1 MGKEELIRY
10 FEDAIALETEIVT
23 QENLVSQFEAMSE
36 KKKPVL
42 VERKVQVEKPDP
54 KALDNETKT
63 VIGAILFWTLIWL
76 VIVIVV
82 ILNNGGIH
90 RDVIFT
96 FVMFLVIIAIGDAL
110 PLSVYLP
117 ERKKWKKHYSEQSR
131 KYDEDYRSCLE
142 ENKKR
147 KEEFAYIQKCW
158 EDSCIKMRETLEK
171 SLKET
176 KENLKRVYSKNIIYP
191 KYRNLPA
198 LTSIYEYYVTGR
210 CEELSG
216 PYGAYNLYEDEVRK
230 DKIISQLNTVIANL
244 EQIKQNQYKLYEQ
257 VCQIQINTNRI
268 AWELNDIKGYV
279 IELTNLT
286 ALNTYYNRVTALN
299 TRIMTLYM

>member
-23 QENLVSQFEAMSE
+23 QKNLVSQFEAMSE
-36 KKKPVL
+36 NKKPVL
-42 VERKVQVEKPDP
+42 VERKVQVEKPDTERLDDEMNV
-54 KALDNETKT
+54 ALIFIAFTT
-63 VIGAILFWTLIWL
+63 VSALFIQ
-76 VIVIVV
+76 
-82 ILNNGGIH
+82 
-90 RDVIFT
+90 
-96 FVMFLVIIAIGDAL
+96 FLVFGMAADTDFIPLISMVIIDGIILAI
-110 PLSVYLP
+110 YLP
-117 ERKKWKKHYSEQSR
+117 KKRELEKEYSEQMD
-131 KYDEDYRSCLE
+131 KYNEDYNLCQE
-142 ENKKR
+142 ENENR
-147 KEEFAYIQKCW
+147 REEFAYNQKCW
-158 EDSCIKMRETLEK
+158 KDSCTKMRATLEK
-171 SLKET
+171 PLKET
-176 KENLKRVYSKNIIYP
+176 KENLERVYSKNIIYP

-257 VCQIQINTNRI
+257 VCQIQSNTNRMVR
-268 AWELNDIKGYV
+268 ELNAIKGYV

-286 ALNTYYNRVTALN
+286 ALNTYYNGVTALN
-299 TRIMTLYM
+299 TRIMTSYM

>member
-1 MGKEELIRY
+1 MRKEELIQY

-36 KKKPVL
+36 KKKPIL
-42 VERKVQVEKPDP
+42 VERKVQVEKPDTERLDDEMNV
-54 KALDNETKT
+54 ALIFIAFTT
-63 VIGAILFWTLIWL
+63 VSALFIQ
-76 VIVIVV
+76 
-82 ILNNGGIH
+82 
-90 RDVIFT
+90 
-96 FVMFLVIIAIGDAL
+96 FLVFGMAADTDFIPLISMVIIDGIILAI
-110 PLSVYLP
+110 YLP
-117 ERKKWKKHYSEQSR
+117 KKRELEKEYSEQMD
-131 KYDEDYRSCLE
+131 KYNEDYNLCQE
-142 ENKKR
+142 ENENR
-147 KEEFAYIQKCW
+147 REEFAYNQKCW
-158 EDSCIKMRETLEK
+158 KDSCTKMRATLEK
-171 SLKET
+171 PLKET
-176 KENLKRVYSKNIIYP
+176 KENLDRVYSKNIIYP

-257 VCQIQINTNRI
+257 VCQIQSNTNRMVR
-268 AWELNDIKGYV
+268 ELNAIKGYV

-286 ALNTYYNRVTALN
+286 ALNTYYNGVTALN
-299 TRIMTLYM
+299 TRIMTSYI

>member
-1 MGKEELIRY
+1 MRKEELIQY

-36 KKKPVL
+36 KKKPIL
-42 VERKVQVEKPDP
+42 VERKVQVEKPDTERLDDEMNV
-54 KALDNETKT
+54 ALIFIAFTT
-63 VIGAILFWTLIWL
+63 VSALFIQ
-76 VIVIVV
+76 
-82 ILNNGGIH
+82 
-90 RDVIFT
+90 
-96 FVMFLVIIAIGDAL
+96 FLVFGMAADTDFIPLISMVIIDGIILAI
-110 PLSVYLP
+110 YLP
-117 ERKKWKKHYSEQSR
+117 KKRELEKEYSEQMD
-131 KYDEDYRSCLE
+131 KYNEDYNLCQE
-142 ENKKR
+142 ENENR
-147 KEEFAYIQKCW
+147 REEFAYNQKW
-158 EDSCIKMRETLEK
+158 WKDSCTKMRATLEK
-171 SLKET
+171 PLKET
-176 KENLKRVYSKNIIYP
+176 KENLERVYSKNIIYP

-257 VCQIQINTNRI
+257 VCQIQSNTNRMVR
-268 AWELNDIKGYV
+268 ELNAIKGYV

-286 ALNTYYNRVTALN
+286 ALNTYYNGVTALN
-299 TRIMTLYM
+299 TRIMTSYI

>member
-23 QENLVSQFEAMSE
+23 QENLVSQFETMSE

-42 VERKVQVEKPDP
+42 IERKVQVAEPDP
-54 KALDNETKT
+54 NGLDTETNAAT
-63 VIGAILFWTLIWL
+63 FFIVGMTAVFLYVQAIESGAAEPSFWPLIAMAFFDGIIL
-76 VIVIVV
+76 
-82 ILNNGGIH
+82 
-90 RDVIFT
+90 
-96 FVMFLVIIAIGDAL
+96 AI
-110 PLSVYLP
+110 YLP
-117 ERKKWKKHYSEQSR
+117 ERKKWKRYFSEQRR
-131 KYDEDYRSCLE
+131 KYEEDCRTCLE

-147 KEEFAYIQKCW
+147 KEEFDYNQKCW
-158 EDSCIKMRETLEK
+158 EDSCTKMRATLEK
-171 SLKET
+171 PLKET
-176 KENLKRVYSKNIIYP
+176 KENLERVYSKNIIYP

-230 DKIISQLNTVIANL
+230 DKVISQLNTIIANL

-257 VCQIQINTNRI
+257 VCQIQSNTNRMV
-268 AWELNDIKGYV
+268 WELNAIKGYV

-286 ALNTYYNRVTALN
+286 ALNTYYNGVTALN
-299 TRIMTLYM
+299 TRIMTSYM